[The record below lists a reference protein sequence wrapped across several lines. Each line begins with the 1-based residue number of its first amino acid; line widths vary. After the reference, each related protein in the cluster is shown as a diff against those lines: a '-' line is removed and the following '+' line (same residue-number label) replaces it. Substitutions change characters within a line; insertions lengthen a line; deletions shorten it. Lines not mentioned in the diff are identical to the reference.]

1 MKRFFICAAA
11 AIVTLASCSKT
22 QVVYNDAPEEIGFK
36 VVNMPMTKAPVTY
49 NANLGVSAYYILGD
63 TPYFEN
69 ALFSYD
75 SSSST
80 WTGDHYW
87 PLTAALGFV
96 AYGPGTDCAT
106 SVTATKTGIS
116 ATGVKSDVDFVY
128 SKEYANNEGAGYTKS
143 SGNVPIALTHA
154 KSKITVNVTNGDN
167 ETVKKVELIGANTV
181 GNFSITYPSAPLWTT
196 TSTGDYDF
204 TTEKT
209 HYVIPGTPVTLKITY
224 DTSSPSATNLTHEI
238 TLNTVTDALTNV
250 IDTWNAGTSYT
261 YNVSFSSKKIVITA
275 NVDEWE
281 EVEGITTI

>member
-1 MKRFFICAAA
+1 MKRILICAAA
-11 AIVTLASCSKT
+11 AIVALASCSKT

-36 VVNMPMTKAPVTY
+36 VVNMPMTKTSVAY
-49 NANLGVSAYYILGD
+49 DADLGVSAYYISD
-63 TPYFEN
+63 SSPYFEN
-69 ALFSYD
+69 DLFSLGG
-75 SSSST
+75 ST

-106 SVTATKTGIS
+106 SVETAPTGIS

-128 SKEYANNEGAGYTKS
+128 SKEYANNGGAGYTKS

-154 KSKITVNVTNGDN
+154 KSKITVNVTDGTN

-181 GNFSITYPSAPLWTT
+181 GNFSIVYTGTPSWTT

-204 TTEKT
+204 TTVET

-224 DTSSPSATNLTHEI
+224 DTSYPAANGLTHNI
-238 TLNTVTDALTNV
+238 TLATVKDGSSNV
-250 IDTWNAGTSYT
+250 IDTWVAGTSYT
-261 YNVSFSSKKIVITA
+261 YNVSFASEKIVITA
-275 NVDEWE
+275 NVDKWT
-281 EVEGITTI
+281 EVEGTTAI